1 MNPNVIRIDKHVPV
15 PPLRGQGGSKYE
27 FLTELDVGD
36 SFVIDSHNPD
46 FTPKE
51 TISSVYSFAHILRQ
65 RGGQFR
71 NFRVAT
77 RTLKGSFRRPKA
89 VRIWRVK

>member
-1 MNPNVIRIDKHVPV
+1 MNPNVIRIEKHIPV
-15 PPLRGQGGSKYE
+15 PQVRGQSPSKYE
-27 FLTELDVGD
+27 FLKELEVGD

-51 TISSVYSFAHILRQ
+51 TISSVYSFAHSLRG

-89 VRIWRVK
+89 VRIWRIQ